1 MCWDGVSTTIPS
13 TRGEFG
19 VEEDCVDS
27 MCIDGA
33 LAGICGLVLIRAT
46 EDGLR
51 RAETTIVVGRD
62 VYMIGKAFVR
72 RSSD

>member
-1 MCWDGVSTTIPS
+1 
-13 TRGEFG
+13 
-19 VEEDCVDS
+19 

-33 LAGICGLVLIRAT
+33 LAWICGLVLIRAT
-46 EDGLR
+46 EEGLR

-72 RSSD
+72 RSSDSCVDEVHPHRQTSGA